1 MREQIEV
8 ILEGLPAVKI
18 EQVGLY
24 WRINVANLVG
34 AREDGVS
41 LANDLKAQYQAR
53 QAREA
58 YKVSH
63 VHVIEP
69 VPAPV
74 PEKLPE
80 KVPEPELVPAG
91 LSDLIRENE
100 AYGEAQARLWALYV
114 SLQNKLM
121 LGIASEADARL
132 HTRLHG
138 HLAWISK
145 GAAEVVR

>member
-1 MREQIEV
+1 MRPEIAS

-18 EQVGLY
+18 EQIGYL
-24 WRINVANLVG
+24 WQIRVANLAG
-34 AREDGVS
+34 AREDGIS
-41 LANDLKAQYQAR
+41 LANDLKAQYHAMQAR
-53 QAREA
+53 QA
-58 YKVSH
+58 YKVST

-69 VPAPV
+69 VPEKAPD
-74 PEKLPE
+74 PETIP
-80 KVPEPELVPAG
+80 PA
-91 LSDLIRENE
+91 LADLIRENE

-121 LGIASEADARL
+121 LGIASETDARL

>member
-1 MREQIEV
+1 MREQIES

-34 AREDGVS
+34 AREDGIS

-58 YKVSH
+58 YKVSQ
-63 VHVIEP
+63 VHVMEP
-69 VPAPV
+69 VPV
-74 PEKLPE
+74 PEKA
-80 KVPEPELVPAG
+80 PEPETIPLA
-91 LSDLIRENE
+91 LADLIRENE

>member
-1 MREQIEV
+1 MREQIEA

-58 YKVSH
+58 YKVSQ
-63 VHVIEP
+63 VHVME
-69 VPAPV
+69 PAPV
-74 PEKLPE
+74 PEKKPE
-80 KVPEPELVPAG
+80 TETIPPA
-91 LSDLIRENE
+91 LADLIRENE